1 MENFIFCVI
10 FNGGGGGI
18 LLEERQKTENTK
30 NFF

>member
-18 LLEERQKTENTK
+18 ILEERQKTENTK

>member
-10 FNGGGGGI
+10 FNGGGGI